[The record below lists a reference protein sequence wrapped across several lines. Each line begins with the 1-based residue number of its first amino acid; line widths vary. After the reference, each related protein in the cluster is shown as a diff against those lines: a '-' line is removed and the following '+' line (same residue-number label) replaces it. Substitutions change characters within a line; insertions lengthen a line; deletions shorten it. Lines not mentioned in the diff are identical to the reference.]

1 MMRAAAGLSS
11 LLEDL
16 AEQRKEDPGSP
27 FTNSDDPG
35 CLDETDWYRTFP
47 HTARLLRH
55 NYSGSRI
62 ENKLSCFRT
71 AAEIEHVVQRAC
83 NCIGRTVSYP
93 PEVPIVFN
101 EAEDRRLIR
110 DAIVD
115 KVLLCPSRNN

>member
-35 CLDETDWYRTFP
+35 CLDETDWYGTFP

-62 ENKLSCFRT
+62 ENKLPAFGPPLKSNMLFNVPVIASVEPFPIRPRSQLSSMKRR
-71 AAEIEHVVQRAC
+71 IE
-83 NCIGRTVSYP
+83 
-93 PEVPIVFN
+93 
-101 EAEDRRLIR
+101 D
-110 DAIVD
+110 
-115 KVLLCPSRNN
+115 